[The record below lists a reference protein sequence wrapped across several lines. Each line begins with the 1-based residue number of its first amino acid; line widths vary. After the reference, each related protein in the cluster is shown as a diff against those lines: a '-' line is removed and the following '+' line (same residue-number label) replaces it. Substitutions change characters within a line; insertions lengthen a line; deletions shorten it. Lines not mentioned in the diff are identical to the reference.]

1 MGLKTNWI
9 ILVLL
14 APFYQLHPIYHI
26 HPFMQT
32 TDSFSFV
39 TANAKMADVLSH
51 HNHLINLLPRLG
63 VPLGF
68 GEKTVGQVC
77 EENHVSLPLLLLVFN
92 VYVRPDFVPDVDD
105 LRQCPI
111 EEIVDYLKASHK
123 DYLEYSFPHIE
134 NHLRG
139 VVQDWNVKYRTS
151 ITMFFEEYKKEV
163 DQHFK
168 YEEKHVFPFVQNL
181 LMHTATAKEA
191 SKVWQFEKQ
200 HSNIEDKL
208 RDFTS
213 LLVKY
218 VPEDVSQRER
228 INMLNNIFS
237 LSDDIEKHAII
248 EEKILLPYIKILM
261 DDEKL

>member
-1 MGLKTNWI
+1 MPSYDGMLRGEGW
-9 ILVLL
+9 
-14 APFYQLHPIYHI
+14 Y
-26 HPFMQT
+26 
-32 TDSFSFV
+32 
-39 TANAKMADVLSH
+39 
-51 HNHLINLLPRLG
+51 LPML
-63 VPLGF
+63 
-68 GEKTVGQVC
+68 
-77 EENHVSLPLLLLVFN
+77 
-92 VYVRPDFVPDVDD
+92 
-105 LRQCPI
+105 
-111 EEIVDYLKASHK
+111 EIVDYLKASHK

-163 DQHFK
+163 ENHFK
-168 YEEKHVFPFVQNL
+168 YEEKNVFPFVRNL
-181 LMHTATAKEA
+181 LLHTATAKEA

>member
-1 MGLKTNWI
+1 MISALSPFTNFTI
-9 ILVLL
+9 HQFHHL
-14 APFYQLHPIYHI
+14 PFYSF
-26 HPFMQT
+26 FMQNT
-32 TDSFSFV
+32 NSFSFV

-63 VPLGF
+63 IPLGF
-68 GEKTVGQVC
+68 GEKTVGMVC
-77 EENHVSLPLLLLVFN
+77 EENQVSLPLMLLVFN
-92 VYVRPDFVPDVDD
+92 VYVRPDFVPDGDD

-163 DQHFK
+163 ENHFK
-168 YEEKHVFPFVQNL
+168 YEEKNVFPFVRNL
-181 LMHTATAKEA
+181 LLHTATAKEA